1 MVAHW
6 PPPSLSGTQWRA
18 ALPDLESLLER
29 LIQHQVEFVV
39 IGGFAAVAHGV
50 TLITQDIDVCCR
62 LGADNLL
69 RIQSALADLHPV
81 HRMPSQRPALM
92 LTPETATE
100 FRNLY
105 LETDWGQL
113 DCFGEVSGV
122 GTYEQAIQES
132 TEIELAA
139 GPCRILSV
147 SALLRAKEA
156 MDRPRDREA
165 IVQLRAIRE
174 RTSGE

>member
-1 MVAHW
+1 VRW
-6 PPPSLSGTQWRA
+6 PPPSPSERPWRA
-18 ALPDLESLLER
+18 VLPDLESLLER

-50 TLITQDIDVCCR
+50 TLLTQDVDVCCR
-62 LGADNLL
+62 LSVDNLL
-69 RIQSALADLHPV
+69 RIQRALADLHPV
-81 HRMPSQRPALM
+81 HRMPPQRPALV
-92 LTPETATE
+92 LTPETAAE

-113 DCFGEVSGV
+113 DCLGEVSGV
-122 GTYEQAIQES
+122 GAYEQALQES

-139 GPCRILSV
+139 GPCRILSI
-147 SALLRAKEA
+147 SALIRAKEA
-156 MDRPRDREA
+156 MGRPRDREA

-174 RTSGE
+174 RTGGE

>member
-1 MVAHW
+1 
-6 PPPSLSGTQWRA
+6 
-18 ALPDLESLLER
+18 

-50 TLITQDIDVCCR
+50 TLLTQDVDVCCR
-62 LGADNLL
+62 LGTDNLL

-92 LTPETATE
+92 LTPKTAAE

-113 DCFGEVSGV
+113 DCLGEVAGV
-122 GTYEQAIQES
+122 GTYEQALQES

-139 GPCRILSV
+139 GPCRILSIG
-147 SALLRAKEA
+147 ALIRAKEA
-156 MDRPRDREA
+156 MGRPRDREA

>member
-1 MVAHW
+1 VRW
-6 PPPSLSGTQWRA
+6 PPQSLSETPWRRV
-18 ALPDLESLLER
+18 LPDLESLLER

-50 TLITQDIDVCCR
+50 TLLTQDVDVCCR

-81 HRMPSQRPALM
+81 HRMPPQRPALM
-92 LTPETATE
+92 LTPTTAAE
-100 FRNLY
+100 FRNRY

-113 DCFGEVSGV
+113 DC
-122 GTYEQAIQES
+122 
-132 TEIELAA
+132 L
-139 GPCRILSV
+139 LSI
-147 SALLRAKEA
+147 SALIRAKDA
-156 MDRPRDREA
+156 MGRPRDCEA

-174 RTSGE
+174 RTSGGE